1 MKGAYNV
8 EAESYESEH
17 PVVRTH
23 PESNKK
29 ALYLSRSHT
38 AHFKDMTPE
47 ESMPL
52 INYLCDHIIRP
63 EFTCRF
69 SWQPGSVAVWDN
81 RITQHYASNDYAGH
95 RRHMRRVTLK
105 GDTPV

>member
-38 AHFKDMTPE
+38 AHFKDMTSE
-47 ESMPL
+47 
-52 INYLCDHIIRP
+52 RA
-63 EFTCRF
+63 CRSSTICVTTHGRSLPAGF
-69 SWQPGSVAVWDN
+69 PGSRA
-81 RITQHYASNDYAGH
+81 RLRFGTIESLSITQAMTTRH
-95 RRHMRRVTLK
+95 RRHMRRNAK
-105 GDTPV
+105 GR